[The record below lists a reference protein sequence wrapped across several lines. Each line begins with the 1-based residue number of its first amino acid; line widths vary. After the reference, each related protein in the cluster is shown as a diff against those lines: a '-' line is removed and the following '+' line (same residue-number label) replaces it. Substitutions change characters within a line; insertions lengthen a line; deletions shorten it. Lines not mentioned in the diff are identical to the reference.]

1 MFLFASLVWI
11 RVVTLFVKFSS
22 SISACL
28 SELVH
33 QLGRY
38 WFLHVMLQVQRS
50 KPVISNFLVEEV
62 PRLVDF
68 IKGCESVLRV
78 SITLVML

>member
-22 SISACL
+22 SIFACL

>member
-1 MFLFASLVWI
+1 MNLLATLVWI
-11 RVVTLFVKFSS
+11 RVVSLFVIKFSS
-22 SISACL
+22 SIFACL

-38 WFLHVMLQVQRS
+38 WFLHVMLHQVQRS

-62 PRLVDF
+62 P
-68 IKGCESVLRV
+68 
-78 SITLVML
+78 